1 MRHGRAYEH
10 DGRSPKHHP
19 TKGMTGGVGSWIE
32 RWATIQP
39 ERIALAWGE
48 ERITYGDLASRI
60 RRLSHAF
67 SSFGIGRGD
76 RIGWLGPNH
85 PAFLETLFA
94 ASTLG
99 AALAPVNHRLDQ
111 EAIAMQLED
120 ASPTVLVTTEAPPG
134 QALPR
139 SVQAVVTVGLTPGGD
154 FDDLVAGAAEDPIR
168 DIVSHDDVCLIPYT
182 SGTTGP
188 SKGVMLTHGNVTWN
202 VINMLT
208 RADFRNDDVTLAV
221 TPFFRTGGTG
231 VNVLPVLFMGGT
243 VVVPEATESDLLLR
257 LMERHRATVGFAN
270 PDLVEALTRSALWST
285 TDLSTMRFIVTGALR
300 CPSV

>member
-1 MRHGRAYEH
+1 M
-10 DGRSPKHHP
+10 
-19 TKGMTGGVGSWIE
+19 
-32 RWATIQP
+32 
-39 ERIALAWGE
+39 AWGE
-48 ERITYGDLASRI
+48 ERITYGDLAGRI
-60 RRLSHAF
+60 RRLSHAL

-111 EAIAMQLED
+111 EAMAAQLED
-120 ASPTVLVTTEAPPG
+120 ASPTVLVTNGASPG
-134 QALPR
+134 QSLPR
-139 SVQAVVTVGLTPGGD
+139 SVQAVITVGPSPGTGGD

-168 DIVSHDDVCLIPYT
+168 DVASHDDVCLIPYT

-202 VINMLT
+202 VINLLT
-208 RADFRNDDVTLAV
+208 RADFRNGDVTLAV

-243 VVVPEATESDLLLR
+243 VVIPEAVE
-257 LMERHRATVGFAN
+257 
-270 PDLVEALTRSALWST
+270 PDLVLASWSGTAPRSGSPIPTWWK
-285 TDLSTMRFIVTGALR
+285 
-300 CPSV
+300 P